1 MISKRRILPLILL
14 TGLLAGCGGPEDG
27 DVLEE
32 PGTRENGAEGYGAYT
47 MVVTAWDTPG
57 EVIEELRSLGV
68 EYTEYYDGSLLL
80 WEETAALGD
89 KASIYLCEGTYEVDA
104 GDFIQADGTN
114 ELLIRGAGADKTVIR
129 ANSGIRRNRGAA
141 LNITGAGGETV
152 TVTDLSISGFE
163 VGIQIRDAR
172 GVTLDNLFLT
182 QNRFAGIRLVRAADC
197 RINRCLLQE
206 NGLPERG
213 DVGYGLMLDAESY
226 GNSGSGNGYLNN
238 GNRNAVDCP
247 SLWSG
252 YTDNEN
258 EILLAEDYTM
268 TAGTKMLKDPVIEA
282 QNARPGADSLRFE
295 AEDGGY
301 YGAAVV
307 SGGKIPGASG
317 GKYAV
322 LHDGALFFRVDVPE
336 EGYYR
341 VFVVGGSEDGNSKCD
356 KVSVNGGTEYLVSF
370 PWQGE
375 VQWQLSQPGLEIWKE
390 NVLTPEPPAEG
401 FWFEEGE
408 NMITVAANW
417 GYCAYDCVYL
427 EKIGGSGMGD

>member
-1 MISKRRILPLILL
+1 MRRRRILPMILL
-14 TGLLAGCGGPEDG
+14 ICLLAGCGGPEDG
-27 DVLEE
+27 NDADKPETN
-32 PGTRENGAEGYGAYT
+32 GTGEEGYAAYT

-57 EVIEELRSLGV
+57 EVIEELKSLGV

-80 WEETAALGD
+80 WEETAALGE

-114 ELLIRGAGADKTVIR
+114 EVLIQGAGADKTVIR
-129 ANSGIRRNRGAA
+129 AYSGIRVNRGAA
-141 LNITGAGGETV
+141 VNITGEGGETV
-152 TVTDLSISGFE
+152 TVKDLSVSGFE
-163 VGIQIRDAR
+163 VGIQIRDAK

-197 RINRCLLQE
+197 RINRCLIQE
-206 NGLPERG
+206 NGEPERG
-213 DVGYGLMLDAESY
+213 DAGYGLMLDAECY

-252 YTDNEN
+252 YTDNGN
-258 EILLAEDYTM
+258 EILLAEDYTLA
-268 TAGTKMLKDPVIEA
+268 AGTKTLRDPAIES

-295 AEDGGY
+295 AEEGGY
-301 YGAAVV
+301 YGAAIV
-307 SGGKIPGASG
+307 SGGKMPEASG
-317 GKYAV
+317 GTYAV
-322 LHDGALFFRVDVPE
+322 LHDGALFFRVNVPE

-341 VFVVGGSEDGNSKCD
+341 LFVVGGSDDGNSKCD

-375 VQWQLSQPGLEIWKE
+375 MQWQLSQPGLETWKDD
-390 NVLTPEPPAEG
+390 VLTPEPPAEG
-401 FWFEEGE
+401 FWFNEGE

-427 EKIGGSGMGD
+427 EKIGGSGGE

>member
-1 MISKRRILPLILL
+1 MTKRQGLPVFLL
-14 TGLLAGCGGPEDG
+14 VCLLAGCGGPEGG
-27 DVLEE
+27 DVPDEQ
-32 PGTRENGAEGYGAYT
+32 GTKDAEKESYGAYT

-57 EVIEELRSLGV
+57 EVIEELKSLGV

-80 WEETAALGD
+80 WEETAALGEE
-89 KASIYLCEGTYEVDA
+89 ASIYLCQGTYEVDA

-114 ELLIRGAGADKTVIR
+114 QVTIRGAGADKTVIR

-141 LNITGAGGETV
+141 VNITGTGGETV
-152 TVTDLSISGFE
+152 TVKDLSVSGFE

-197 RINRCLLQE
+197 RINRCLIQE
-206 NGLPERG
+206 NGEPERG

-247 SLWSG
+247 SLWSD
-252 YTDNEN
+252 YTDNGN
-258 EILLAEDYTM
+258 EILLAEDYTLA
-268 TAGTKMLKDPVIEA
+268 AGTKKLMDPVLEA

-295 AEDGGY
+295 AEEGGY
-301 YGAAVV
+301 YGAAIV
-307 SGGKIPGASG
+307 SGGKMPEASG

-322 LHDGALFFRVDVPE
+322 LYDGALFFRVNVPE

-341 VFVVGGSEDGNSKCD
+341 LFVVGGSEDGGSKCD
-356 KVSVNGGTEYLVSF
+356 RVSVNGGTEYLVSF

-375 VQWQLSQPGLEIWKE
+375 AQWQLSQPGLEVWKE
-390 NVLTPEPPAEG
+390 NVLMPEPPAEG
-401 FWFEEGE
+401 FWFGQGE
-408 NMITVAANW
+408 NMITIAANW

-427 EKIGGSGMGD
+427 EKIGGGD